1 MASAETGLPDRFEPG
16 QKKPDGS
23 GIDPQTTRNVKW
35 TARLGSQ
42 ACGNPTVAGGKVFVG
57 TNAFGGDEPAK
68 GGVLRCFDE
77 ATGKPLWQFAVPR
90 VESSGGQ
97 RLAFDDLDL
106 GICSSPTVEDG
117 CVYVVTNRCEVAC
130 LDVAGKLRWRYDMLA
145 RLPVFP
151 HDAANSSILIYGDLL
166 YVGTSNGVNRAKTGQ
181 VERKAPLPLAP
192 SLVVLDKRTGR
203 LVAQDGEK
211 IGTRLFHGQWSSPS
225 LARSGP
231 QAMIL
236 YGGGDGLCYSFAP
249 VVPQSGPP
257 ATLTKL
263 WSFDCNPPEY
273 RFQDG
278 KRINYWNGDVRR
290 HAGNA
295 NDGRFV
301 GPSEIIGTPV
311 VDQNR
316 LYVAV
321 GQDPRHGRGR
331 GMLQALDVSG
341 PAPRQL
347 WSYDG
352 LDRTLST
359 ASVAG
364 GLVYI
369 VDVAGTV
376 HCLDAHSGRPAWV
389 YATKAETWGSTLVA
403 DGKLYFGTKKSFWI
417 LAAGRQLK
425 VLAEIH
431 LGGPVWCTPIAANGV
446 LYVASEKYLWAVQAT
461 DLRARS
467 K

>member
-1 MASAETGLPDRFEPG
+1 
-16 QKKPDGS
+16 
-23 GIDPQTTRNVKW
+23 
-35 TARLGSQ
+35 
-42 ACGNPTVAGGKVFVG
+42 
-57 TNAFGGDEPAK
+57 
-68 GGVLRCFDE
+68 
-77 ATGKPLWQFAVPR
+77 
-90 VESSGGQ
+90 
-97 RLAFDDLDL
+97 
-106 GICSSPTVEDG
+106 
-117 CVYVVTNRCEVAC
+117 
-130 LDVAGKLRWRYDMLA
+130 
-145 RLPVFP
+145 
-151 HDAANSSILIYGDLL
+151 
-166 YVGTSNGVNRAKTGQ
+166 
-181 VERKAPLPLAP
+181 
-192 SLVVLDKRTGR
+192 
-203 LVAQDGEK
+203 
-211 IGTRLFHGQWSSPS
+211 
-225 LARSGP
+225 
-231 QAMIL
+231 MIL

-301 GPSEIIGTPV
+301 GPSEIIATPV
-311 VDQNR
+311 CDQNR
-316 LYVAV
+316 VYVAV

-331 GMLQALDVSG
+331 GVLQALDVSG

-359 ASVAG
+359 ASVAD

-376 HCLDAHSGRPAWV
+376 HCLDAHSGHPAWV

-431 LGGPVWCTPIAANGV
+431 LGGPVWCTPVAANGV